1 MTDLSEFQALQDS
14 LNQAIDVPVLH
25 PVTGAELG
33 VTIKVVS
40 YQSRIGRERV
50 MGIIGK
56 WRAKARNGKLTLE
69 QETVQS
75 REILAAMIVGWEGLE
90 ENKKPVE
97 YSQAKA
103 LEIVRDYQVIADA
116 VDAAVGDRE
125 AFFSK

>member
-14 LNQAIDVPVLH
+14 LNQAIDVTVLH